1 MDQQSVES
9 LGLDIKYIEDFHKRR
24 VTYSKRK
31 RCLFKKGIELSVMC
45 GLDVYLVVF
54 DRCKQK
60 LIELNSSPD
69 FDANIVQNLTSEDT
83 RLQFAHKRYT
93 NQDFHDF
100 KKVTLED
107 DLSED
112 DEFDDLNPDQEE
124 LDQDQ

>member
-1 MDQQSVES
+1 MDKQSAES
-9 LGLDIKYIEDFHKRR
+9 FDLDIKYIEDFHKRR

-60 LIELNSSPD
+60 LIELNSSSD
-69 FDANIVQNLTSEDT
+69 FDANLVQKLTSEDT

-93 NQDFHDF
+93 NKDFHDF

-112 DEFDDLNPDQEE
+112 QDEDLED
-124 LDQDQ
+124 